1 MKTYQTL
8 LESFELLTEDRIDY
22 LKNQYKDKLSTDHD
36 QLAKHKTSDKII
48 DHFASKA
55 DPSTGKVHTQWL
67 VGQYAKKNI
76 RQEDAP
82 QLKST
87 LNDFALVKDNL
98 EKKDLNQ
105 YKDVGELRDA
115 IATQKATVEKK
126 VKAKKTEAEEK
137 SASMEKLYDED
148 GVTGFKIPNKA
159 ASIKNYGPQGT
170 LAQTHWCTAA
180 NSDNNMFDRY
190 KGGKY
195 TMHFP
200 NGEVLQYHHQS
211 GQIMDRYDSPVQE
224 GDPRF
229 AEYEHHISKFVN
241 QTIKNESG
249 ESALTKRF
257 KHYEPEEIE
266 HHLSQYEKAAS
277 TQQEARDMRY
287 HPFHKHVASIATH
300 AQLSDEHFDRIKALP
315 SYTDYWGNKESPN
328 YNLGSNKKLTHGQV
342 GKLLATTN
350 EDDRN
355 TFMSQLMGNQAV
367 KGEHLEHL
375 ISMRGSLKDRVNP
388 SIDLAKN
395 PHLQQHHIDE
405 LIRDKN
411 THKALSQNHGITLT
425 PEHQKQILAS
435 GEYNADFASRKDLHP
450 DTINHLTK
458 HAAGYVVEKL
468 IENPHAQ
475 LSDQH
480 VSNILDRKRTDGIHM
495 GGKLFASPNI
505 SPENRDKVFDHALRK
520 PMGVELS
527 DIVKSRFMTKDHV
540 GRMLDAHDFHKEDQS
555 DAAKTLLYHAANSPK
570 ASSEHLTRII
580 GSLNK
585 NNSGV
590 IRPLLDNKNLKPAH
604 LAAIHDFVTNPE
616 NKLTGYNDSILE
628 HPSANADI
636 LHLVFDSGHNLDK
649 TAVLHHPA
657 VQVSHF
663 QKAMDHGQA
672 LHGAITSS
680 PSAPPSV
687 LGKLADSPF
696 SFVRQNIASH
706 KNADNDTLKKLA
718 NDSNEEIA
726 ATAKKRLKIK

>member
-1 MKTYQTL
+1 MKSYQSL

-22 LKNQYKDKLSTDHD
+22 LKTQYKDKLSTDHD
-36 QLAKHKTSDKII
+36 QLAKHKESDKII

-126 VKAKKTEAEEK
+126 VNAKKAEAEEK

-148 GVTGFKIPNKA
+148 GVTGFKIPNRA

-180 NSDNNMFDRY
+180 NSDNNMFNHY

-211 GQIMDRYDSPVQE
+211 GQIMDKYDRPVQE

-229 AEYEHHISKFVN
+229 AEHEHHIAKFIN
-241 QTIKNESG
+241 QTAKNESG
-249 ESALTKRF
+249 ESSLMKRF

-277 TQQEARDMRY
+277 TKQEARDMRY
-287 HPFHKHVASIATH
+287 HPSHEHIASIATH
-300 AQLSDEHFDRIKALP
+300 APLSDEHFDRIKALP

-328 YNLGSNKKLTHGQV
+328 YNLGSNKKLTHDQV

-350 EDDRN
+350 EDDHN
-355 TFMSQLMGNQAV
+355 TFMSQLMSNRAV

-375 ISMRGSLKDRVNP
+375 ISMRGSLENKVNP

-411 THKALSQNHGITLT
+411 THEALSQNHGITLT

-435 GEYNADFASRKDLHP
+435 DQYNANFASRKDLHP
-450 DTINHLTK
+450 DTIDHLTK
-458 HAAGYVVEKL
+458 HANGYAVEKL
-468 IENPHAQ
+468 IENPHVQ

-505 SPENRDKVFDHALRK
+505 SPESRDKVFDQALRK

-540 GRMLDAHDFHKEDQS
+540 GRMLDAHDFHKEDQP
-555 DAAKTLLYHAANSPK
+555 DAAKSLLYHAANSPK

-585 NNSGV
+585 NNSGA
-590 IRPLLDNKNLKPAH
+590 IRPLLDNKNLKPGH

-636 LHLVFDSGHNLDK
+636 LHSVFDKGHNLDK

-657 VQVSHF
+657 VQASHF

-680 PSAPPSV
+680 PSAPPSI

-706 KNADNDTLKKLA
+706 KNTDNDTLKKLA

>member
-1 MKTYQTL
+1 MKSYQSL

-36 QLAKHKTSDKII
+36 QLAKHKESDKII
-48 DHFASKA
+48 DHFAGKA

-126 VKAKKTEAEEK
+126 VKAKRAEAEEK

-148 GVTGFKIPNKA
+148 GVTGYKIPNRA
-159 ASIKNYGPQGT
+159 ASIKNYGPAGV

-180 NSDNNMFDRY
+180 NSDNNMFNHY

-211 GQIMDRYDSPVQE
+211 GQIMDKYDRPVQE

-229 AEYEHHISKFVN
+229 AEHEHHIAKFIN
-241 QTIKNESG
+241 QTAKNESG
-249 ESALTKRF
+249 ESSLMKRF

-277 TQQEARDMRY
+277 TKQEARDMRY
-287 HPFHKHVASIATH
+287 HPSHEHIASIATH

-342 GKLLATTN
+342 DKLLATTN

-355 TFMSQLMGNQAV
+355 TFMSQLMSNRAV
-367 KGEHLEHL
+367 KGEHLDHL
-375 ISMRGSLKDRVNP
+375 ISMRGSLKNKVKS
-388 SIDLAKN
+388 SINLATN
-395 PHLQQHHIDE
+395 PHLQQYHIDE
-405 LIRDKN
+405 LIKDKN
-411 THKALSQNHGITLT
+411 THDVLPQNRGITLT
-425 PEHQKQILAS
+425 PEHQKQILAG
-435 GEYNADFASRKDLHP
+435 GEYNSDFASRKDLHP
-450 DTINHLTK
+450 DTIDHLTK
-458 HAAGYVVEKL
+458 YAAGYAVDKL

-480 VSNILDRKRTDGIHM
+480 VSNILDRKRTDDIHM

-505 SPENRDKVFDHALRK
+505 SPENRDKVFDQALRK

-540 GRMLDAHDFHKEDQS
+540 GRMLDAHDFHKEDQP

-570 ASSEHLTRII
+570 ASNEHLTRII
-580 GSLNK
+580 SSLNK
-585 NNSGV
+585 NNSGA

-616 NKLTGYNDSILE
+616 NKLTGYNDSVLE

-636 LHLVFDSGHNLDK
+636 LHSVFDKGHNLDK

-657 VQVSHF
+657 VQASHF
-663 QKAMDHGQA
+663 QKAMDHGQV

>member
-1 MKTYQTL
+1 MKSYQTL

-22 LKNQYKDKLSTDHD
+22 LKTQYKDKLSTDHD
-36 QLAKHKTSDKII
+36 QLAKHKESDKII

-115 IATQKATVEKK
+115 IAAQKATVEKK

-148 GVTGFKIPNKA
+148 GVTGFKIPNRA

-180 NSDNNMFDRY
+180 NSEKNMFNHY

-200 NGEVLQYHHQS
+200 NGEVLQYNHQS
-211 GQIMDRYDSPVQE
+211 GQIMDRYDRPVQE

-229 AEYEHHISKFVN
+229 AEHEHHIAKFIN
-241 QTIKNESG
+241 QTAKNESG
-249 ESALTKRF
+249 ESSLMKRF

-277 TQQEARDMRY
+277 TKQEARDMRY
-287 HPFHKHVASIATH
+287 HPSHEHIASIATH

-395 PHLQQHHIDE
+395 PNLQQHRIDE
-405 LIRDKN
+405 LIKDKN

-450 DTINHLTK
+450 DTIDHLTK
-458 HAAGYVVEKL
+458 HANGYTVEKL
-468 IENPHAQ
+468 IENPHTQ
-475 LSDQH
+475 LSDHH

-495 GGKLFASPNI
+495 GGKLFASSNI
-505 SPENRDKVFDHALRK
+505 SPESRDRVFDQALRK

-527 DIVKSRFMTKDHV
+527 DIVKSGFMTKDHV
-540 GRMLDAHDFHKEDQS
+540 GRMLDAHDFHKEDQP
-555 DAAKTLLYHAANSPK
+555 DAAKSLLYHVANSPK

-590 IRPLLDNKNLKPAH
+590 IGSLLDNKNLKPGH

-636 LHLVFDSGHNLDK
+636 LHSVFDKGHNLNK

-657 VQVSHF
+657 VQASHF
-663 QKAMDHGQA
+663 QKAMDHGQV

-687 LGKLADSPF
+687 LSKLADSPF

>member
-1 MKTYQTL
+1 MKSYQTL

-22 LKNQYKDKLSTDHD
+22 LKTQYKDKLSTDHD
-36 QLAKHKTSDKII
+36 QLAKHKESDKII

-148 GVTGFKIPNKA
+148 GVTGYKIPNRA

-180 NSDNNMFDRY
+180 NSDNNMFNHY

-211 GQIMDRYDSPVQE
+211 GQIMDRYDRPVQE

-229 AEYEHHISKFVN
+229 AEHEHHIAKFIN
-241 QTIKNESG
+241 QTAKNESG
-249 ESALTKRF
+249 ESSLMKRF

-266 HHLSQYEKAAS
+266 QHLSQYEKAAS
-277 TQQEARDMRY
+277 TKQEARDMRY
-287 HPFHKHVASIATH
+287 HPSHEHIASIATH
-300 AQLSDEHFDRIKALP
+300 APLSDTHFDRIKALP
-315 SYTDYWGNKESPN
+315 SYADYWGNKESPN

-350 EDDRN
+350 EDDHK
-355 TFMSQLMGNQAV
+355 TFMSQLMSNRAV
-367 KGEHLEHL
+367 KGEHLDHL
-375 ISMRGSLKDRVNP
+375 ISMRGSLKDQVNP

-450 DTINHLTK
+450 DTIDHLTK
-458 HAAGYVVEKL
+458 HAAVYALEKL

-480 VSNILDRKRTDGIHM
+480 VSNILDRKRTDDIHM
-495 GGKLFASPNI
+495 GSRLFASPKI
-505 SPENRDKVFDHALRK
+505 SPEIRDKVFDQALRK

-527 DIVKSRFMTKDHV
+527 NIVKSRFMTKDHV
-540 GRMLDAHDFHKEDQS
+540 GRMLDAHDFHKEDEP

-616 NKLTGYNDSILE
+616 NKLTGYNDSVLE

-636 LHLVFDSGHNLDK
+636 LHSVFDKGHNLDK

-657 VQVSHF
+657 VQASHF
-663 QKAMDHGQA
+663 QKAMDHGQV
-672 LHGAITSS
+672 LHGAISSS

-706 KNADNDTLKKLA
+706 KNTDNDTLKKLA

>member
-1 MKTYQTL
+1 MKSYQSL

-36 QLAKHKTSDKII
+36 QLAKHKESDKII
-48 DHFASKA
+48 DHFAGKA

-82 QLKST
+82 QLKAT

-126 VKAKKTEAEEK
+126 IKAKKTEAEEK

-148 GVTGFKIPNKA
+148 GVTGYKIPNRA
-159 ASIKNYGPQGT
+159 ASIKNYGPAGV

-180 NSDNNMFDRY
+180 NSEKNMFNDYR
-190 KGGKY
+190 GGKY

-211 GQIMDRYDSPVQE
+211 GQIMDKYDRPVQE

-229 AEYEHHISKFVN
+229 AEHEHHISKFVN
-241 QTIKNESG
+241 QTAKNESG
-249 ESALTKRF
+249 ESALMKRF

-266 HHLSQYEKAAS
+266 HHLTEYEKAAS
-277 TQQEARDMRY
+277 TKQEARDMRY
-287 HPFHKHVASIATH
+287 HPSHEHVASIATH
-300 AQLSDEHFDRIKALP
+300 APLSDEHFDRIKALP
-315 SYTDYWGNKESPN
+315 SYTDYWGNKENPN
-328 YNLGSNKKLTHGQV
+328 YNLGSNKKLTHDQV

-350 EDDRN
+350 EDDHN
-355 TFMSQLMGNQAV
+355 TFMSQLMNNPAV
-367 KGEHLEHL
+367 KGEHLDHL
-375 ISMRGSLKDRVNP
+375 MSMRGSLKDKVNP
-388 SIDLAKN
+388 SIDLAEN

-405 LIRDKN
+405 LIKDKN

-450 DTINHLTK
+450 DTIDHLTK
-458 HAAGYVVEKL
+458 HAAGYAVEKL

-495 GGKLFASPNI
+495 GGKLFASPKI
-505 SPENRDKVFDHALRK
+505 SPESRDKVFDQALRH

-540 GRMLDAHDFHKEDQS
+540 GRMLDAHDFHKEDQP

-570 ASSEHLTRII
+570 ASNEHLTRII
-580 GSLNK
+580 SSLNK
-585 NNSGV
+585 NNSGA
-590 IRPLLDNKNLKPAH
+590 IRSLLDNKNLKPAH
-604 LAAIHDFVTNPE
+604 LATIHDFVTNPE

-636 LHLVFDSGHNLDK
+636 LHSVFDKGHNLDK

-657 VQVSHF
+657 VQASHF
-663 QKAMDHGQA
+663 QKAMDHGQV

-706 KNADNDTLKKLA
+706 KNVDNDTLKKLA

>member
-1 MKTYQTL
+1 MKSYQSL

-36 QLAKHKTSDKII
+36 QLAKHKESDKII

-148 GVTGFKIPNKA
+148 GVTGFKIPNRA

-180 NSDNNMFDRY
+180 NSDNNMFNHY

-211 GQIMDRYDSPVQE
+211 GQIMDRYDRPVQE

-229 AEYEHHISKFVN
+229 AEHEHHIAKFIN
-241 QTIKNESG
+241 QTAKNESG
-249 ESALTKRF
+249 ESSLMKRF

-277 TQQEARDMRY
+277 TKQEARDMRY
-287 HPFHKHVASIATH
+287 HPSHEHIASIATH

-355 TFMSQLMGNQAV
+355 TFMSQLMSNRAV
-367 KGEHLEHL
+367 KGEHLDHL
-375 ISMRGSLKDRVNP
+375 ISMRGSLKNKVNP
-388 SIDLAKN
+388 SIDLATN
-395 PHLQQHHIDE
+395 PNLQQHHIDE
-405 LIRDKN
+405 LIKDKN
-411 THKALSQNHGITLT
+411 THKDLSQNHGINLT

-435 GEYNADFASRKDLHP
+435 GEYNTDFASRKDLHP
-450 DTINHLTK
+450 DTIDHLAK
-458 HAAGYVVEKL
+458 HANGYALEKL

-475 LSDQH
+475 LSDHH

-505 SPENRDKVFDHALRK
+505 SPESRDKVFDQALRK
-520 PMGVELS
+520 PMGVELNTMVDS
-527 DIVKSRFMTKDHV
+527 KFMTKDHV
-540 GRMLDAHDFHKEDQS
+540 GRMLDAHDFHKADQP
-555 DAAKTLLYHAANSPK
+555 DAAKSLLYHAANSPK
-570 ASSEHLTRII
+570 ASSEHLTRIVN
-580 GSLNK
+580 SLDK
-585 NNSGV
+585 NNNS
-590 IRPLLDNKNLKPAH
+590 IINPLLDNKSLKPAH
-604 LAAIHDFVTNPE
+604 LSAIHDYISAPE
-616 NKLTGYNDSILE
+616 NGATGYREKLLE
-628 HPSANADI
+628 HPAVNADI
-636 LHLVFDSGHNLDK
+636 LHSVFDKGHNLDK

-657 VQVSHF
+657 VQASHF
-663 QKAMDHGQA
+663 QKAMDHGQV

-687 LGKLADSPF
+687 LSKLADSPF

>member
-1 MKTYQTL
+1 MKSYQSL

-36 QLAKHKTSDKII
+36 QLAKHKESDKII
-48 DHFASKA
+48 DHFANKA

-148 GVTGFKIPNKA
+148 GVTGYKIPNRA
-159 ASIKNYGPQGT
+159 ASIKNYGPAGV

-180 NSDNNMFDRY
+180 NSEKNMFNHY

-211 GQIMDRYDSPVQE
+211 GQIMDRYDRQVQE
-224 GDPRF
+224 GNPLF
-229 AEYEHHISKFVN
+229 AEYEHHISKFIN
-241 QTIKNESG
+241 QTAKNESG
-249 ESALTKRF
+249 ESSLMKRF

-277 TQQEARDMRY
+277 TKQEARDMRY
-287 HPFHKHVASIATH
+287 HPSHEHIASIATH

-355 TFMSQLMGNQAV
+355 TFMSQLMSNRAV
-367 KGEHLEHL
+367 KGEHLDHL
-375 ISMRGSLKDRVNP
+375 MSMRGSLTNKVNP
-388 SIDLAKN
+388 SIDLATN
-395 PHLQQHHIDE
+395 PNLQQHHIDE
-405 LIRDKN
+405 LIKDKN
-411 THKALSQNHGITLT
+411 THKALSQNHGINLT

-435 GEYNADFASRKDLHP
+435 GEYNTDFASRKDLHP
-450 DTINHLTK
+450 DTIDHLTK
-458 HAAGYVVEKL
+458 HAAGYALEKL

-475 LSDQH
+475 LSDHH

-505 SPENRDKVFDHALRK
+505 SPESRDKVFDQALRK

-540 GRMLDAHDFHKEDQS
+540 GRMLDAHDFHKEDEP

-628 HPSANADI
+628 HPSANAGI
-636 LHLVFDSGHNLDK
+636 LHSVFDKGHNLDK

-657 VQVSHF
+657 VQASHF
-663 QKAMDHGQA
+663 QKAMDHGQV
-672 LHGAITSS
+672 LHGAISSS

>member
-1 MKTYQTL
+1 MKSYQSL

-36 QLAKHKTSDKII
+36 QLAKHKESDKII

-105 YKDVGELRDA
+105 YKDAGELRDA

-148 GVTGFKIPNKA
+148 GVTGYKIPNKA
-159 ASIKNYGPQGT
+159 ASIKNYGPAGV

-180 NSDNNMFDRY
+180 NSDNNMFNHYR
-190 KGGKY
+190 GGKY

-211 GQIMDRYDSPVQE
+211 GQIMDKYDRPVQE

-229 AEYEHHISKFVN
+229 AEHEHHISKFVN
-241 QTIKNESG
+241 QTAKNESG
-249 ESALTKRF
+249 ESSLMKRF

-266 HHLSQYEKAAS
+266 HHLTEYEKAAP
-277 TQQEARDMRY
+277 TKQEARDMRY
-287 HPFHKHVASIATH
+287 HPSHEHIASIATH
-300 AQLSDEHFDRIKALP
+300 APLSDEHFDRIKALP

-342 GKLLATTN
+342 GKLLATAD
-350 EDDRN
+350 EGDHK
-355 TFMSQLMGNQAV
+355 TFMSQLMSNPAV
-367 KGEHLEHL
+367 NGEHLDHL
-375 ISMRGSLKDRVNP
+375 MSMRGSLENRVNP
-388 SIDLAKN
+388 SIDLASN

-405 LIRDKN
+405 LINDKN
-411 THKALSQNHGITLT
+411 THKALSQNHSITLT

-450 DTINHLTK
+450 DTIDHLTR
-458 HAAGYVVEKL
+458 HAAGHAVEKL

-505 SPENRDKVFDHALRK
+505 SPENRDRVFDQALRK

-540 GRMLDAHDFHKEDQS
+540 GRMLDAHDFHKEDEP

-636 LHLVFDSGHNLDK
+636 LHSVFDKGHNLDK

-657 VQVSHF
+657 VQASHF
-663 QKAMDHGQA
+663 QKAMDHGQV
-672 LHGAITSS
+672 LHGAISSS

>member
-1 MKTYQTL
+1 MKSYQSL

-22 LKNQYKDKLSTDHD
+22 LKTQYKDKLSTDHD
-36 QLAKHKTSDKII
+36 QLAKHKESDKII

-126 VKAKKTEAEEK
+126 IKAKKTEAEEK

-148 GVTGFKIPNKA
+148 GVTGYKIPNRA
-159 ASIKNYGPQGT
+159 ASIKNYGPAGV

-180 NSDNNMFDRY
+180 NSEKNMFNHY

-211 GQIMDRYDSPVQE
+211 GQIMDKYDRAVQE
-224 GDPRF
+224 GNPLF

-241 QTIKNESG
+241 QTAKNESG
-249 ESALTKRF
+249 ESSLMKRF

-266 HHLSQYEKAAS
+266 QHLSQYEKAAS
-277 TQQEARDMRY
+277 TKQEARDMRY
-287 HPFHKHVASIATH
+287 HPSHEHIASIATH
-300 AQLSDEHFDRIKALP
+300 APLSDEHFDRIKALP

-350 EDDRN
+350 EDDHK
-355 TFMSQLMGNQAV
+355 TFMSQLMSNPV
-367 KGEHLEHL
+367 VRGEHLDHL
-375 ISMRGSLKDRVNP
+375 MSMRGSLKDKVNP

-450 DTINHLTK
+450 DTIDHLTK
-458 HAAGYVVEKL
+458 HAAGYAVEKL

-505 SPENRDKVFDHALRK
+505 SQENRDRVFDQALRK

-540 GRMLDAHDFHKEDQS
+540 GRMLDAHDFHKEDEP

-628 HPSANADI
+628 HPSANAGI
-636 LHLVFDSGHNLDK
+636 LHSVFDKGHNLDK

-657 VQVSHF
+657 VQASHF
-663 QKAMDHGQA
+663 QKAMDHGQV
-672 LHGAITSS
+672 LHGAISSS

>member
-1 MKTYQTL
+1 MKSYQTL

-36 QLAKHKTSDKII
+36 QLAKHKESDKII

-126 VKAKKTEAEEK
+126 IKAKKTEAEEK

-180 NSDNNMFDRY
+180 NSDNNMFNHY

-211 GQIMDRYDSPVQE
+211 GQIMDKYDRPVQE

-229 AEYEHHISKFVN
+229 AEHEHHIAKFIN
-241 QTIKNESG
+241 QTAKNESG
-249 ESALTKRF
+249 ESSLMKRF

-266 HHLSQYEKAAS
+266 QHLSQYEKAAS
-277 TQQEARDMRY
+277 TKQEARDMRY
-287 HPFHKHVASIATH
+287 HPSHEHIASIATH
-300 AQLSDEHFDRIKALP
+300 APLSDEHFDRIKALP

-350 EDDRN
+350 EDDHK
-355 TFMSQLMGNQAV
+355 TFMSQLMSNRAV
-367 KGEHLEHL
+367 KGEHLDHL
-375 ISMRGSLKDRVNP
+375 ISMRGSLENKVNP

-405 LIRDKN
+405 LIKDKN
-411 THKALSQNHGITLT
+411 THEALSQNHGINLT
-425 PEHQKQILAS
+425 PGHQKQILAS
-435 GEYNADFASRKDLHP
+435 GEYNADFASRKDLYP
-450 DTINHLTK
+450 DIIDHLTK
-458 HAAGYVVEKL
+458 HAAGYTLEKL

-475 LSDQH
+475 LSDHH

-505 SPENRDKVFDHALRK
+505 SPESRDKVFDQALRK

-540 GRMLDAHDFHKEDQS
+540 GRMLDAHDFHKEDQP
-555 DAAKTLLYHAANSPK
+555 DKAKTLLYNAANSPK

-636 LHLVFDSGHNLDK
+636 LHSVFDKGHNLDK

-657 VQVSHF
+657 VQASHF
-663 QKAMDHGQA
+663 QKAMDHGQV

-687 LGKLADSPF
+687 LSKLTDSPF

>member
-1 MKTYQTL
+1 MKSYQSL

-36 QLAKHKTSDKII
+36 QLAKHKESDKII

-126 VKAKKTEAEEK
+126 IKAKKAEAEEK
-137 SASMEKLYDED
+137 SAGMEKLYDED
-148 GVTGFKIPNKA
+148 GVTGYKIPNRA
-159 ASIKNYGPQGT
+159 ASIKNYGPAGV

-180 NSDNNMFDRY
+180 NSDNNMFNHY

-211 GQIMDRYDSPVQE
+211 GQIMDRYDRPVQE

-229 AEYEHHISKFVN
+229 AEHEHHIAKFIN
-241 QTIKNESG
+241 QTAKNESG
-249 ESALTKRF
+249 ESSLMKRF

-266 HHLSQYEKAAS
+266 QHLSQYEKAAS
-277 TQQEARDMRY
+277 TKQEARDMRY
-287 HPFHKHVASIATH
+287 HPSHEHIASIATH
-300 AQLSDEHFDRIKALP
+300 APLSDEHFDRIKALP

-342 GKLLATTN
+342 DKLLATTN

-367 KGEHLEHL
+367 KGEHLDHL
-375 ISMRGSLKDRVNP
+375 ISMRGSLKDYINP
-388 SIDLAKN
+388 SITLAKN

-405 LIRDKN
+405 LIRDRN

-450 DTINHLTK
+450 DTIDHLTK
-458 HAAGYVVEKL
+458 HAAVYTVEKL

-495 GGKLFASPNI
+495 GGRLFASPKI
-505 SPENRDKVFDHALRK
+505 SPESRDKVFDQALRK
-520 PMGVELS
+520 PMGVELN

-540 GRMLDAHDFHKEDQS
+540 GRMLDAHDFHKEDQP

-570 ASSEHLTRII
+570 ASNEHLTRII

-590 IRPLLDNKNLKPAH
+590 IRSLLDNKNLKPAH
-604 LAAIHDFVTNPE
+604 LATIHDFVTNPE

-636 LHLVFDSGHNLDK
+636 LHSVFDKGHNLDK

-657 VQVSHF
+657 VQASHF
-663 QKAMDHGQA
+663 QKAMDHGQV

>member
-1 MKTYQTL
+1 MKTYQSL

-22 LKNQYKDKLSTDHD
+22 LKTQYKDKLSTDHD

-48 DHFASKA
+48 DHFAGKA

-82 QLKST
+82 QLKAT

-148 GVTGFKIPNKA
+148 GVTGYKIPNRA

-180 NSDNNMFDRY
+180 NSEKNMFNHY

-211 GQIMDRYDSPVQE
+211 GQIMDKYDRPVQE

-229 AEYEHHISKFVN
+229 AEHEHHIAKFIN
-241 QTIKNESG
+241 QTAKNESG
-249 ESALTKRF
+249 ESSLMKRF

-266 HHLSQYEKAAS
+266 HHLTEYEKAAS
-277 TQQEARDMRY
+277 TKQEARDMRY
-287 HPFHKHVASIATH
+287 HPSHEHIASIATH

-315 SYTDYWGNKESPN
+315 SYTDYLGNKESPN

-355 TFMSQLMGNQAV
+355 TFMSQLMSNRAV
-367 KGEHLEHL
+367 KGGHLDHL
-375 ISMRGSLKDRVNP
+375 MSMRGSLENKVNP
-388 SIDLAKN
+388 SIDLATN

-405 LIRDKN
+405 LIKDKN

-425 PEHQKQILAS
+425 PEHQKQIIAS
-435 GEYNADFASRKDLHP
+435 DQYNANFASRKDLHP
-450 DTINHLTK
+450 DTIDHLTK
-458 HAAGYVVEKL
+458 HAAGHVIEKL

-480 VSNILDRKRTDGIHM
+480 VSNILDRMRTDGIHM

-505 SPENRDKVFDHALRK
+505 SPENRDRVFDQALRK

-540 GRMLDAHDFHKEDQS
+540 GRMLDAHDFHKEDEP

-616 NKLTGYNDSILE
+616 NKLTGYNDSVLE

-636 LHLVFDSGHNLDK
+636 LHSVFDKGHNLDK

-657 VQVSHF
+657 VQASHF
-663 QKAMDHGQA
+663 QKAMDHGQV
-672 LHGAITSS
+672 LHGAISSS

>member
-1 MKTYQTL
+1 MKSYQTL

-36 QLAKHKTSDKII
+36 QLAKHKESDKII

-126 VKAKKTEAEEK
+126 VNAKKAEAEEK

-148 GVTGFKIPNKA
+148 GVTGFKIPNRA

-180 NSDNNMFDRY
+180 NSDNNMFNHY

-211 GQIMDRYDSPVQE
+211 GQIMDRYDRPVQE

-229 AEYEHHISKFVN
+229 AEHEHHIAKFIN
-241 QTIKNESG
+241 QTGKNESG
-249 ESALTKRF
+249 ESSLMKRF

-277 TQQEARDMRY
+277 TKQEARDMRY
-287 HPFHKHVASIATH
+287 HPSHEHIASIATH

-315 SYTDYWGNKESPN
+315 SYTEYWGNKESPN

-355 TFMSQLMGNQAV
+355 TFMSQLMSNRAV
-367 KGEHLEHL
+367 KGEHLDHL
-375 ISMRGSLKDRVNP
+375 ISMRGSLKDKVNP
-388 SIDLAKN
+388 SIDLATN
-395 PHLQQHHIDE
+395 PNLQQHHIDE
-405 LIRDKN
+405 LIKDKN

-450 DTINHLTK
+450 DTIDHLTK
-458 HAAGYVVEKL
+458 HANGYAVEKL
-468 IENPHAQ
+468 IENPHTQ
-475 LSDQH
+475 LSDRH

-505 SPENRDKVFDHALRK
+505 SPESRDKVFDQALRK

-540 GRMLDAHDFHKEDQS
+540 GRMLDAHDFHKEDQP
-555 DAAKTLLYHAANSPK
+555 DAAKSLLYHAANSPK
-570 ASSEHLTRII
+570 ASSEHLTRIVN
-580 GSLNK
+580 SLDK
-585 NNSGV
+585 NNNS
-590 IRPLLDNKNLKPAH
+590 IINPLLDNKSLKPAH
-604 LAAIHDFVTNPE
+604 LSAIHDYISAPE
-616 NKLTGYNDSILE
+616 NGATGYREKLLE
-628 HPSANADI
+628 HPAVNADI
-636 LHLVFDSGHNLDK
+636 LHSVFDSGHNLDK

-657 VQVSHF
+657 VQASHF

-680 PSAPPSV
+680 PSAPPSI

-706 KNADNDTLKKLA
+706 KNTDNDTLKKLA

>member
-1 MKTYQTL
+1 MKSYQTL

-36 QLAKHKTSDKII
+36 QLAKHKESDKII
-48 DHFASKA
+48 DHFANKA

-180 NSDNNMFDRY
+180 NSDNNMFNHY

-211 GQIMDRYDSPVQE
+211 GQIMDKYDRPVQE
-224 GDPRF
+224 DDPRF
-229 AEYEHHISKFVN
+229 AEHAHHIAKFIN
-241 QTIKNESG
+241 QTGKNESG
-249 ESALTKRF
+249 ESSLMKRF

-277 TQQEARDMRY
+277 TKQEARDMRY
-287 HPFHKHVASIATH
+287 HPSHEYIASIATH
-300 AQLSDEHFDRIKALP
+300 TQLSDEHFNRIKALP

-355 TFMSQLMGNQAV
+355 TFMSQLMSNRAV
-367 KGEHLEHL
+367 KGEHLDHL
-375 ISMRGSLKDRVNP
+375 ISMRGSLKDKVNP
-388 SIDLAKN
+388 SIDLATN
-395 PHLQQHHIDE
+395 PNLQQHHIDE
-405 LIRDKN
+405 LIKDKN
-411 THKALSQNHGITLT
+411 THKALSQNHGINLT

-450 DTINHLTK
+450 DTIDHLTK
-458 HAAGYVVEKL
+458 HAAGYALDKL

-475 LSDQH
+475 LSDH
-480 VSNILDRKRTDGIHM
+480 RVSNILDRKRTDGIHM

-505 SPENRDKVFDHALRK
+505 SPESRDKVFDQALRK

-540 GRMLDAHDFHKEDQS
+540 GRMLDAHDFHKADQP
-555 DAAKTLLYHAANSPK
+555 DAAKSLLYHAANSPK
-570 ASSEHLTRII
+570 ASSEHLTRIVN
-580 GSLNK
+580 SLDK
-585 NNSGV
+585 NNNS
-590 IRPLLDNKNLKPAH
+590 IINPLLDNKNLKPAH

-636 LHLVFDSGHNLDK
+636 LHSVFDSGHNLDK

-657 VQVSHF
+657 VQASHF
-663 QKAMDHGQA
+663 QKAMDHGQV

-687 LGKLADSPF
+687 LSKLADSPF

-718 NDSNEEIA
+718 DDSNEEIA

>member
-1 MKTYQTL
+1 MKSYQSL

-48 DHFASKA
+48 DHFANKA

-126 VKAKKTEAEEK
+126 VNAKKAEAEEK

-148 GVTGFKIPNKA
+148 GVTGYKIPNRA

-180 NSDNNMFDRY
+180 NSDNNMFNHY

-211 GQIMDRYDSPVQE
+211 GQIMDKYDRPVQE
-224 GDPRF
+224 DDPRF
-229 AEYEHHISKFVN
+229 AEHAHHIAKFIN
-241 QTIKNESG
+241 QTGKNESG
-249 ESALTKRF
+249 ESSLMKRF

-277 TQQEARDMRY
+277 TKQEARDMRY
-287 HPFHKHVASIATH
+287 HPSHEHIASIATH

-355 TFMSQLMGNQAV
+355 TFMSQLMSNRAV
-367 KGEHLEHL
+367 KGEHLDHL
-375 ISMRGSLKDRVNP
+375 ISMRGSLKNKVNP
-388 SIDLAKN
+388 SIDLATN
-395 PHLQQHHIDE
+395 PNLQQHHIDE
-405 LIRDKN
+405 LIKDKN
-411 THKALSQNHGITLT
+411 THKDLSQNHGINLT

-450 DTINHLTK
+450 DTIDHLTK
-458 HAAGYVVEKL
+458 HATGYAAEKL
-468 IENPHAQ
+468 IENPHTQ
-475 LSDQH
+475 LSDHH

-505 SPENRDKVFDHALRK
+505 SPESRDKVFDQALRK
-520 PMGVELS
+520 PMGVELNTMVDS
-527 DIVKSRFMTKDHV
+527 KFMTKDHV
-540 GRMLDAHDFHKEDQS
+540 GRMLDAHDFHKADQP
-555 DAAKTLLYHAANSPK
+555 DAAKSLLYHAANSPK
-570 ASSEHLTRII
+570 ASSEHLTRIVN
-580 GSLNK
+580 SLDK
-585 NNSGV
+585 NNNS
-590 IRPLLDNKNLKPAH
+590 IINPLLDNKSLKPAH
-604 LAAIHDFVTNPE
+604 LSAIHDYISAPE
-616 NKLTGYNDSILE
+616 NGATGYREKLLE
-628 HPSANADI
+628 HPAVNADI
-636 LHLVFDSGHNLDK
+636 LHSVFDSGHNLDK

-657 VQVSHF
+657 VQASHF

-680 PSAPPSV
+680 PSAPPSI

-706 KNADNDTLKKLA
+706 KNTDNDTLKKLA

>member
-1 MKTYQTL
+1 MKSYQTL

-22 LKNQYKDKLSTDHD
+22 LKTQYKDKLSTDHD
-36 QLAKHKTSDKII
+36 QLAKHKESDKII

-148 GVTGFKIPNKA
+148 GVTGYKIPNRA

-180 NSDNNMFDRY
+180 NSDNNMFNHY

-211 GQIMDRYDSPVQE
+211 GQIMDRYDRPVQE

-229 AEYEHHISKFVN
+229 AEHEHHISKFVN
-241 QTIKNESG
+241 QTAKNESG
-249 ESALTKRF
+249 ESALMKRF

-277 TQQEARDMRY
+277 TKQEARDMRY
-287 HPFHKHVASIATH
+287 HPSHEHIASIATH

-355 TFMSQLMGNQAV
+355 TFMSQLMSNRAV
-367 KGEHLEHL
+367 KGEHLDHL
-375 ISMRGSLKDRVNP
+375 ISMRGSLKNKVNP
-388 SIDLAKN
+388 SIDLATN
-395 PHLQQHHIDE
+395 PNLQQHHIDE
-405 LIRDKN
+405 LIKDKN
-411 THKALSQNHGITLT
+411 THKDLSQNHGINLT

-450 DTINHLTK
+450 DTIDHLTK
-458 HAAGYVVEKL
+458 HATGYAAEKL
-468 IENPHAQ
+468 IENPHTQ
-475 LSDQH
+475 LSDHH

-505 SPENRDKVFDHALRK
+505 SPESRDKVFDQALRK

-540 GRMLDAHDFHKEDQS
+540 GRMLDAHDFHKADQP
-555 DAAKTLLYHAANSPK
+555 DAAKSLLYHAVNSPK
-570 ASSEHLTRII
+570 TSNEHLTRIVN
-580 GSLNK
+580 SLDK
-585 NNSGV
+585 NNNNIIS
-590 IRPLLDNKNLKPAH
+590 RLLDNKSLKPAH
-604 LAAIHDFVTNPE
+604 LSAIHDHISAPE
-616 NKLTGYNDSILE
+616 NDATGYKEKLLE
-628 HPSANADI
+628 HPAVNADI
-636 LHLVFDSGHNLDK
+636 LHSVFDRGHNLDK

-657 VQVSHF
+657 VQASHF
-663 QKAMDHGQA
+663 QKAMNHGQV

-687 LGKLADSPF
+687 LSKLADSPF

-706 KNADNDTLKKLA
+706 KNTDNDTLKKLA
-718 NDSNEEIA
+718 DDSNKEIA

>member
-36 QLAKHKTSDKII
+36 QLAKHKESDKII
-48 DHFASKA
+48 DHFANKA

-180 NSDNNMFDRY
+180 NSDNNMFNHY

-211 GQIMDRYDSPVQE
+211 GQIMDRYDRPVQE

-229 AEYEHHISKFVN
+229 AEHEHHIAKFIN
-241 QTIKNESG
+241 QTAKNESG
-249 ESALTKRF
+249 ESSLMKRF

-277 TQQEARDMRY
+277 TKQEARDMRY
-287 HPFHKHVASIATH
+287 HPSHEYIASIATH
-300 AQLSDEHFDRIKALP
+300 TQLSDEHFNRIKALP

-355 TFMSQLMGNQAV
+355 TFMSQLMSNRAV
-367 KGEHLEHL
+367 KGEHLDHL
-375 ISMRGSLKDRVNP
+375 MSMRGSLKDKVNP
-388 SIDLAKN
+388 SIDLATN
-395 PHLQQHHIDE
+395 PNLQQHHIDE
-405 LIRDKN
+405 LIKDKN
-411 THKALSQNHGITLT
+411 THKALSQNHGINLT

-450 DTINHLTK
+450 DTIDHLTK
-458 HAAGYVVEKL
+458 HAAGYAVEKL

-505 SPENRDKVFDHALRK
+505 SPESRDKVFDQALRK

-540 GRMLDAHDFHKEDQS
+540 SRMLDAHDFHKEDQP

-570 ASSEHLTRII
+570 ASSEHLTRIVN
-580 GSLNK
+580 SLDK
-585 NNSGV
+585 NNNS
-590 IRPLLDNKNLKPAH
+590 IINPLLDNKNLKPAH

-636 LHLVFDSGHNLDK
+636 LHSVFDSGHNLDK

-657 VQVSHF
+657 VQASHF
-663 QKAMDHGQA
+663 QKAMDHGQV

-687 LGKLADSPF
+687 LSKLADSPF

-718 NDSNEEIA
+718 DDSNEEIA

>member
-1 MKTYQTL
+1 MKSYQSL

-36 QLAKHKTSDKII
+36 QLAKHKESDKII

-126 VKAKKTEAEEK
+126 IKAKKAEAEEK
-137 SASMEKLYDED
+137 SAGMEKLYDED
-148 GVTGFKIPNKA
+148 GVTGYKIPNRA
-159 ASIKNYGPQGT
+159 ASIKNYGPAGV

-180 NSDNNMFDRY
+180 NSDNNMFNHY

-211 GQIMDRYDSPVQE
+211 GQIMDRYDRPVQE

-229 AEYEHHISKFVN
+229 AEHEHHIAKFIN
-241 QTIKNESG
+241 QTAKNESG
-249 ESALTKRF
+249 ESSLMKRF

-266 HHLSQYEKAAS
+266 QHLSQYEKAAS
-277 TQQEARDMRY
+277 TKQDARDMRY
-287 HPFHKHVASIATH
+287 HSSHEHLASIATH
-300 AQLSDEHFDRIKALP
+300 APLSDEHFDRIKALP

-350 EDDRN
+350 KDDRN
-355 TFMSQLMGNQAV
+355 TFMSQLMSNRAV
-367 KGEHLEHL
+367 KGEHLDHL
-375 ISMRGSLKDRVNP
+375 ISMRGSLEDKVNP
-388 SIDLAKN
+388 SIDLATN

-405 LIRDKN
+405 LIKDKN

-450 DTINHLTK
+450 DTIDHLTK
-458 HAAGYVVEKL
+458 HAAGYTVEKL

-495 GGKLFASPNI
+495 GGKLFASPKI
-505 SPENRDKVFDHALRK
+505 SPESRDKVFDQALRH

-540 GRMLDAHDFHKEDQS
+540 GRMLDAHDFHKEDKP
-555 DAAKTLLYHAANSPK
+555 DAANTLLYHVVNSPK

-590 IRPLLDNKNLKPAH
+590 IRPLLDNKNLKPVH
-604 LAAIHDFVTNPE
+604 LAAIHDFIANPE
-616 NKLTGYNDSILE
+616 NKLTGYNDSVLE

-636 LHLVFDSGHNLDK
+636 LHSVFDKGHNLNK

-657 VQVSHF
+657 VQASHF
-663 QKAMDHGQA
+663 QKAMDHGQV

-706 KNADNDTLKKLA
+706 KNTDNDTLKKLA

>member
-1 MKTYQTL
+1 MKSYQSL

-36 QLAKHKTSDKII
+36 QLAKHKESDKII

-148 GVTGFKIPNKA
+148 GVTGFKIPNRA

-180 NSDNNMFDRY
+180 NSDNNMFNHY

-211 GQIMDRYDSPVQE
+211 GQIMDKYDRPVQE

-229 AEYEHHISKFVN
+229 AEHEHHIAKFIN
-241 QTIKNESG
+241 QTAKNESG
-249 ESALTKRF
+249 ESSLMKRF

-277 TQQEARDMRY
+277 TKQEARDMRY
-287 HPFHKHVASIATH
+287 HPSHEHIASIATH

-315 SYTDYWGNKESPN
+315 SYTDYWGNKVSPN

-375 ISMRGSLKDRVNP
+375 ISMRGSLKNKVNP
-388 SIDLAKN
+388 SIDLATN
-395 PHLQQHHIDE
+395 PHLQHHHIDE
-405 LIRDKN
+405 LIKDKN
-411 THKALSQNHGITLT
+411 THEALSKNHGITLT

-435 GEYNADFASRKDLHP
+435 NNYTADFVSRKDLHP
-450 DTINHLTK
+450 DTIDHLTK
-458 HAAGYVVEKL
+458 HTAGYAVEKL
-468 IENPHAQ
+468 IENPHVQ

-495 GGKLFASPNI
+495 GGKLFASSNI
-505 SPENRDKVFDHALRK
+505 SPENRDRVFDQALRK

-540 GRMLDAHDFHKEDQS
+540 GRMLDAHDFHKEDQP
-555 DAAKTLLYHAANSPK
+555 DDAKTLLYHAANSPK

-590 IRPLLDNKNLKPAH
+590 IRPLLDNKNLKPVH

-616 NKLTGYNDSILE
+616 NKLTGYNDSVLE

-636 LHLVFDSGHNLDK
+636 LHSVFDKGHNLDK

-657 VQVSHF
+657 VQASHF

-687 LGKLADSPF
+687 LSKLADSPF

>member
-1 MKTYQTL
+1 MKSYQTL

-36 QLAKHKTSDKII
+36 QLAKHKESDKII
-48 DHFASKA
+48 DHFAGKA

-180 NSDNNMFDRY
+180 NSDNNMFNHY

-211 GQIMDRYDSPVQE
+211 GQIMDRYDRPVQD

-229 AEYEHHISKFVN
+229 AEHEHHISKFVN
-241 QTIKNESG
+241 QTAKNESG
-249 ESALTKRF
+249 ESALMKRF
-257 KHYEPEEIE
+257 KHYEPEEVE
-266 HHLSQYEKAAS
+266 HHLSQYEKAAA
-277 TQQEARDMRY
+277 TKQEARDMRY
-287 HPFHKHVASIATH
+287 HPSHEHIASITTH
-300 AQLSDEHFDRIKALP
+300 APLSDDHFDRIKALP

-328 YNLGSNKKLTHGQV
+328 YNLGSNKKLTHSQV

-350 EDDRN
+350 EDDHN
-355 TFMSQLMGNQAV
+355 TFMSQLMSNRAV
-367 KGEHLEHL
+367 KGEHLDHL
-375 ISMRGSLKDRVNP
+375 ISMRGSLKDKVNP
-388 SIDLAKN
+388 SIDLATN
-395 PHLQQHHIDE
+395 PNLQQHHIDE
-405 LIRDKN
+405 LIKDKN
-411 THKALSQNHGITLT
+411 THKALSQNHGINLT

-450 DTINHLTK
+450 DTIDHLTK
-458 HAAGYVVEKL
+458 HANGYDLEKL

-475 LSDQH
+475 LSDHH

-505 SPENRDKVFDHALRK
+505 SPENRDRVFNQALRK

-540 GRMLDAHDFHKEDQS
+540 SRMLDAHDYHKEDQP
-555 DAAKTLLYHAANSPK
+555 DDAKTLLYHAANSPK
-570 ASSEHLTRII
+570 TSSEHLTRII

-604 LAAIHDFVTNPE
+604 LATIHNFVTNPE

-636 LHLVFDSGHNLDK
+636 LHSVFDSGHNLDK

-657 VQVSHF
+657 VQASHF
-663 QKAMDHGQA
+663 QKAMDHGQV

-726 ATAKKRLKIK
+726 ATAKKHLKIK

>member
-1 MKTYQTL
+1 MKSYQSL

-36 QLAKHKTSDKII
+36 QLAKHKESDKII

-126 VKAKKTEAEEK
+126 IKAKKTEAEEK
-137 SASMEKLYDED
+137 SAGMEKLYDED
-148 GVTGFKIPNKA
+148 GVTGYKIPNRA
-159 ASIKNYGPQGT
+159 ASIKNYGPAGV

-180 NSDNNMFDRY
+180 NSDNNMFNHY

-211 GQIMDRYDSPVQE
+211 GQIMDRYDRPVQE

-229 AEYEHHISKFVN
+229 AEHEHHISKFVN
-241 QTIKNESG
+241 QTAKNESG
-249 ESALTKRF
+249 ESSLMKRF
-257 KHYEPEEIE
+257 KHYEPGEIE
-266 HHLSQYEKAAS
+266 HHLTEYEKAAS
-277 TQQEARDMRY
+277 TKQDARDMRY
-287 HPFHKHVASIATH
+287 HSSHEHIASIATH
-300 AQLSDEHFDRIKALP
+300 APLSDEHFDRIKALP

-342 GKLLATTN
+342 DKLLATTN

-355 TFMSQLMGNQAV
+355 TFMSQLMGNRAV

-375 ISMRGSLKDRVNP
+375 ISMRGSLKDKVNP

-411 THKALSQNHGITLT
+411 THEALSKNHGITLT

-435 GEYNADFASRKDLHP
+435 NNYTVDFASRKDLHP
-450 DTINHLTK
+450 DTIDHLTK
-458 HAAGYVVEKL
+458 HAAGYAIEKL
-468 IENPHAQ
+468 IENPHVQ

-495 GGKLFASPNI
+495 GGELFASPNI
-505 SPENRDKVFDHALRK
+505 SPENRDKVFDQALRK

-527 DIVKSRFMTKDHV
+527 DMS
-540 GRMLDAHDFHKEDQS
+540 
-555 DAAKTLLYHAANSPK
+555 
-570 ASSEHLTRII
+570 
-580 GSLNK
+580 
-585 NNSGV
+585 
-590 IRPLLDNKNLKPAH
+590 
-604 LAAIHDFVTNPE
+604 
-616 NKLTGYNDSILE
+616 
-628 HPSANADI
+628 
-636 LHLVFDSGHNLDK
+636 NLD
-649 TAVLHHPA
+649 
-657 VQVSHF
+657 S
-663 QKAMDHGQA
+663 
-672 LHGAITSS
+672 
-680 PSAPPSV
+680 
-687 LGKLADSPF
+687 
-696 SFVRQNIASH
+696 
-706 KNADNDTLKKLA
+706 
-718 NDSNEEIA
+718 
-726 ATAKKRLKIK
+726 

>member
-1 MKTYQTL
+1 MKSYQSL

-36 QLAKHKTSDKII
+36 QLAKHKESDKII

-82 QLKST
+82 QIKST

-115 IATQKATVEKK
+115 IAAQKATVEKK

-148 GVTGFKIPNKA
+148 GVTGFKIPNRA

-180 NSDNNMFDRY
+180 NSDNNMFNHY

-211 GQIMDRYDSPVQE
+211 GQIMDKYDRPVQE
-224 GDPRF
+224 DDPRF
-229 AEYEHHISKFVN
+229 AEHTHHIAKFIN
-241 QTIKNESG
+241 QTAKNESG
-249 ESALTKRF
+249 ESALVKRF

-277 TQQEARDMRY
+277 TKQEARDMRY
-287 HPFHKHVASIATH
+287 HPSHEHIASIATH

-355 TFMSQLMGNQAV
+355 TFMSQLMSNRAV
-367 KGEHLEHL
+367 KGEHLDHL
-375 ISMRGSLKDRVNP
+375 ISMRGSLKNKVNP
-388 SIDLAKN
+388 SIDLAAN
-395 PHLQQHHIDE
+395 PNLQQHHIDE
-405 LIRDKN
+405 LIKDKN
-411 THKALSQNHGITLT
+411 THKDLSQNHGINLT

-435 GEYNADFASRKDLHP
+435 GEYNADFASRKNLHP
-450 DTINHLTK
+450 DTIDHLTK
-458 HAAGYVVEKL
+458 HATGYAAEKL
-468 IENPHAQ
+468 IENPHTQ
-475 LSDQH
+475 LSDRH

-505 SPENRDKVFDHALRK
+505 SPESRDKVFDQALRK
-520 PMGVELS
+520 PMGVELI

-540 GRMLDAHDFHKEDQS
+540 GRMLDAHDFHKEDQP
-555 DAAKTLLYHAANSPK
+555 DAAKSLLYHVANSPK

-590 IRPLLDNKNLKPAH
+590 IGSLLDNKNLKPGH

-636 LHLVFDSGHNLDK
+636 LHSVFDKGHNLDK

-657 VQVSHF
+657 VQASHF
-663 QKAMDHGQA
+663 QKAMDHGQV

-687 LGKLADSPF
+687 LSKLADSPF

>member
-1 MKTYQTL
+1 MKSYQTL

-22 LKNQYKDKLSTDHD
+22 LKNQYKDKLSTEHD
-36 QLAKHKTSDKII
+36 QLAKHKESDKII

-126 VKAKKTEAEEK
+126 VKAKRVEAEEK

-148 GVTGFKIPNKA
+148 GVTGFKIPNRA
-159 ASIKNYGPQGT
+159 ASIKNYGPAGV

-180 NSDNNMFDRY
+180 NSDNNMFNHY

-211 GQIMDRYDSPVQE
+211 GQIMDRYDRPVQE

-229 AEYEHHISKFVN
+229 AEHEHHISKFVN
-241 QTIKNESG
+241 QTAKNESG
-249 ESALTKRF
+249 ESTLMKRF

-266 HHLSQYEKAAS
+266 HNLSQYEKAAS
-277 TQQEARDMRY
+277 TKQEARDMRY
-287 HPFHKHVASIATH
+287 HPSHGHIASIATH
-300 AQLSDEHFDRIKALP
+300 APLSDEHFDRIKALP
-315 SYTDYWGNKESPN
+315 SYTDYWGNNESPN

-350 EDDRN
+350 EDGRN
-355 TFMSQLMGNQAV
+355 TFMSQLMSNRAV
-367 KGEHLEHL
+367 KGEHLDHL
-375 ISMRGSLKDRVNP
+375 MSMRGSLKNKVNP

-395 PHLQQHHIDE
+395 PNLQQHHIDE
-405 LIRDKN
+405 LIKDKN
-411 THKALSQNHGITLT
+411 THEALSQNHGITLT

-435 GEYNADFASRKDLHP
+435 GQYNADFASRKDLHP
-450 DTINHLTK
+450 DTIDHLTK
-458 HAAGYVVEKL
+458 HAAVYAIEKL
-468 IENPHAQ
+468 IENPHIQ
-475 LSDQH
+475 LSDHH

-505 SPENRDKVFDHALRK
+505 SPESRDKVFDQALRK
-520 PMGVELS
+520 PMGVELNTMVDS
-527 DIVKSRFMTKDHV
+527 KFMTKDHV
-540 GRMLDAHDFHKEDQS
+540 GRMLDAHDFHKADQP
-555 DAAKTLLYHAANSPK
+555 DAAKSLLYHAANSPK
-570 ASSEHLTRII
+570 ASSEHLTRIVN
-580 GSLNK
+580 SLDK
-585 NNSGV
+585 NNS
-590 IRPLLDNKNLKPAH
+590 IINPLLDNKSLKPAH
-604 LAAIHDFVTNPE
+604 LSAIHDYISAPE
-616 NKLTGYNDSILE
+616 NGATGYREKLLE
-628 HPSANADI
+628 HPAVNADI
-636 LHLVFDSGHNLDK
+636 LHSVFDSGHNLDK

-657 VQVSHF
+657 VQASHF
-663 QKAMDHGQA
+663 QKAMGHGQV

-680 PSAPPSV
+680 PSAPPSI

-706 KNADNDTLKKLA
+706 KNTDNDTLKKLA

>member
-1 MKTYQTL
+1 MKSYQSL
-8 LESFELLTEDRIDY
+8 LESFQLLTEDRIDY

-36 QLAKHKTSDKII
+36 QLAKHKESDKII

-82 QLKST
+82 QLKAT

-126 VKAKKTEAEEK
+126 VKAKKTDAEEK

-148 GVTGFKIPNKA
+148 GVTGFKIPNRA

-180 NSDNNMFDRY
+180 NSDNNMFNHY

-211 GQIMDRYDSPVQE
+211 GQIMDKYDRPVQE
-224 GDPRF
+224 DDPRF
-229 AEYEHHISKFVN
+229 AEHAHHIAKFIN
-241 QTIKNESG
+241 QTAKNESG
-249 ESALTKRF
+249 ESSLMKRF

-277 TQQEARDMRY
+277 TKQEARDMRY
-287 HPFHKHVASIATH
+287 HPSHEHIASIATH

-355 TFMSQLMGNQAV
+355 TFMSQLMSNRAV
-367 KGEHLEHL
+367 KGEHLDHL
-375 ISMRGSLKDRVNP
+375 ISMRGSLKNKVNP

-411 THKALSQNHGITLT
+411 THEALSQNHGITLT

-450 DTINHLTK
+450 DTIDHLTK
-458 HAAGYVVEKL
+458 HADGYTLEKL

-475 LSDQH
+475 LSDHH
-480 VSNILDRKRTDGIHM
+480 VSNILDRKRTDDIHM

-505 SPENRDKVFDHALRK
+505 SPESRDKVFDQALRK
-520 PMGVELS
+520 PMGVELNTMVDS
-527 DIVKSRFMTKDHV
+527 KFMTKDHV
-540 GRMLDAHDFHKEDQS
+540 GRMLDAHDFHKADQP
-555 DAAKTLLYHAANSPK
+555 DAAKSLLYHAANSPK

-604 LAAIHDFVTNPE
+604 LATIHDFVTNPE

-636 LHLVFDSGHNLDK
+636 LHSVFDKGHNLDK

-657 VQVSHF
+657 VQASHF
-663 QKAMDHGQA
+663 QKAMDHGQV

>member
-1 MKTYQTL
+1 MKSYQTL

-36 QLAKHKTSDKII
+36 QLAKHKESDKII
-48 DHFASKA
+48 DHFAGKA

-87 LNDFALVKDNL
+87 LNDFALVKDSL

-126 VKAKKTEAEEK
+126 VKAKKTDAEEK

-148 GVTGFKIPNKA
+148 GVTGYKIPNRA
-159 ASIKNYGPQGT
+159 ASIKNYGPAGV

-180 NSDNNMFDRY
+180 NSDNNMFNHY

-211 GQIMDRYDSPVQE
+211 GQIMDRYDRPVQE

-229 AEYEHHISKFVN
+229 AEHEHHISKFVN
-241 QTIKNESG
+241 QTAKNESG
-249 ESALTKRF
+249 ESSLMKRF

-266 HHLSQYEKAAS
+266 QHLSQYEKAAS
-277 TQQEARDMRY
+277 TKQEARDMRY
-287 HPFHKHVASIATH
+287 HPSHEHIASIATH
-300 AQLSDEHFDRIKALP
+300 APLSDEHFDRIKALP
-315 SYTDYWGNKESPN
+315 SYADYWGNKESPN

-350 EDDRN
+350 EDDHK
-355 TFMSQLMGNQAV
+355 TFMSQLMSNRAV
-367 KGEHLEHL
+367 KGEHLDHL
-375 ISMRGSLKDRVNP
+375 MSMRGSLENKVNP
-388 SIDLAKN
+388 SIDLATN

-405 LIRDKN
+405 LIQDRN

-450 DTINHLTK
+450 DTIDHLTK
-458 HAAGYVVEKL
+458 HAAGYALEKL

-480 VSNILDRKRTDGIHM
+480 VSNILDRKRTDDIHM

-505 SPENRDKVFDHALRK
+505 SPENRDRVFNQALRK
-520 PMGVELS
+520 PMGVELR
-527 DIVKSRFMTKDHV
+527 DIVESRFMTKDHV
-540 GRMLDAHDFHKEDQS
+540 GRMLDAHDFHKEDQP
-555 DAAKTLLYHAANSPK
+555 DAARSLLYRAANSPK

-585 NNSGV
+585 NNSGA
-590 IRPLLDNKNLKPAH
+590 IRSLLDNKNLKPAH
-604 LAAIHDFVTNPE
+604 LAAIHNFVTNPE
-616 NKLTGYNDSILE
+616 NKLAGYNDSILE

-636 LHLVFDSGHNLDK
+636 LHSVFDSGHNLDK

-680 PSAPPSV
+680 PSTPPSV

>member
-1 MKTYQTL
+1 MKSYQTL

-36 QLAKHKTSDKII
+36 QLAKHKESDKII

-180 NSDNNMFDRY
+180 NSDNNMFNHY

-211 GQIMDRYDSPVQE
+211 GQIMDRYDRPVQE

-229 AEYEHHISKFVN
+229 AEHEHHIAKFIN
-241 QTIKNESG
+241 QTAKNESG
-249 ESALTKRF
+249 ESSLMKRF

-277 TQQEARDMRY
+277 TKQEARDMRY
-287 HPFHKHVASIATH
+287 HPSHERIASIATH

-350 EDDRN
+350 EDDHN
-355 TFMSQLMGNQAV
+355 TFMSQLMSNRAV
-367 KGEHLEHL
+367 KGEHLGHL
-375 ISMRGSLKDRVNP
+375 ISMRGSLKDKVNP
-388 SIDLAKN
+388 SIDLAMN

-405 LIRDKN
+405 LISDN
-411 THKALSQNHGITLT
+411 STHKALSQNHSITLT

-450 DTINHLTK
+450 DTIDHLTK
-458 HAAGYVVEKL
+458 HANGYAVEKL
-468 IENPHAQ
+468 IENPHVQ

-505 SPENRDKVFDHALRK
+505 SPENRDKVFHQALRH
-520 PMGVELS
+520 PMGVELN

-540 GRMLDAHDFHKEDQS
+540 GRMLDAHDFHKEDQP
-555 DAAKTLLYHAANSPK
+555 DAAKSLVYHVANSPK

-585 NNSGV
+585 NNSGA

-604 LAAIHDFVTNPE
+604 LATIHNFVTNPE

-628 HPSANADI
+628 HPAVNADI
-636 LHLVFDSGHNLDK
+636 LHSVFDSGHNLDK

-657 VQVSHF
+657 VQASHF
-663 QKAMDHGQA
+663 QKAMDHGQV

-687 LGKLADSPF
+687 LSKLADSPF
-696 SFVRQNIASH
+696 SFVRQNIAFH
-706 KNADNDTLKKLA
+706 KNTDNDTLKKLA
-718 NDSNEEIA
+718 DDSNEEIA

>member
-1 MKTYQTL
+1 MKSYQTL

-137 SASMEKLYDED
+137 SAGMEKLYDED
-148 GVTGFKIPNKA
+148 GVTGYKIPNRA
-159 ASIKNYGPQGT
+159 ASIKNYGPAGV

-180 NSDNNMFDRY
+180 NSDNNMFNHY

-211 GQIMDRYDSPVQE
+211 GQIMDRYDRPVQE

-229 AEYEHHISKFVN
+229 AEHEHHISKFIN
-241 QTIKNESG
+241 QTAKNESG
-249 ESALTKRF
+249 ESSLMKRF

-277 TQQEARDMRY
+277 TKQEARDMRY
-287 HPFHKHVASIATH
+287 HPSHEHIASIATH
-300 AQLSDEHFDRIKALP
+300 APLSDEHFDRIKALP

-350 EDDRN
+350 EDDHK
-355 TFMSQLMGNQAV
+355 TFMSQLMSNRAV
-367 KGEHLEHL
+367 KGEHLDHL
-375 ISMRGSLKDRVNP
+375 ISMRGSLKDKVNP
-388 SIDLAKN
+388 SIDLATN
-395 PHLQQHHIDE
+395 PNLQQHHIDE
-405 LIRDKN
+405 LIKDKN
-411 THKALSQNHGITLT
+411 THNALSQNHGITLT

-450 DTINHLTK
+450 DTIDHLTK
-458 HAAGYVVEKL
+458 HAAGYAVEKL

-475 LSDQH
+475 LSDHH
-480 VSNILDRKRTDGIHM
+480 VSNILDRKRTDDIHM

-505 SPENRDKVFDHALRK
+505 SPESRDKVFDQAMRK

-540 GRMLDAHDFHKEDQS
+540 GRMLDAHDFHKEDQP
-555 DAAKTLLYHAANSPK
+555 DDAKTLLYHAANSPK

-580 GSLNK
+580 GLLNK

-604 LAAIHDFVTNPE
+604 LAAIHNFVTNPE
-616 NKLTGYNDSILE
+616 NKLAGYNDSVLE

-636 LHLVFDSGHNLDK
+636 LHSVFDSGHNLDK

-657 VQVSHF
+657 VQASHF
-663 QKAMDHGQA
+663 QKAMDHGQV

>member
-1 MKTYQTL
+1 MKSYQSL

-36 QLAKHKTSDKII
+36 QLAKHKESDKII

-67 VGQYAKKNI
+67 VSQYAKKNI

-126 VKAKKTEAEEK
+126 IKAKKTEAEEK

-148 GVTGFKIPNKA
+148 GVTGYKIPNRA
-159 ASIKNYGPQGT
+159 ASIKNYGPAGV

-180 NSDNNMFDRY
+180 NSEKNMFNHY

-211 GQIMDRYDSPVQE
+211 GQIMDRYDRRVQE

-241 QTIKNESG
+241 QTAKNESG
-249 ESALTKRF
+249 ESSLMKRF

-266 HHLSQYEKAAS
+266 HHLTEYEKAAP
-277 TQQEARDMRY
+277 TKQEARDMRY
-287 HPFHKHVASIATH
+287 HPSHEHIASIATH
-300 AQLSDEHFDRIKALP
+300 APLSDEHFDRIKALP

-350 EDDRN
+350 EDDHN
-355 TFMSQLMGNQAV
+355 TFMSQLMSNRAV
-367 KGEHLEHL
+367 KGEHLDHL
-375 ISMRGSLKDRVNP
+375 MSMRGSLKDKVNP

-411 THKALSQNHGITLT
+411 THEALSQNHGITLT

-435 GEYNADFASRKDLHP
+435 NNYNVNFASRKDLHP
-450 DTINHLTK
+450 DTIDHLTK
-458 HAAGYVVEKL
+458 HAAGYTVEKL
-468 IENPHAQ
+468 IENPHVQ

-495 GGKLFASPNI
+495 GGKLFASSNI
-505 SPENRDKVFDHALRK
+505 SPENRDRVFDQALRK

-555 DAAKTLLYHAANSPK
+555 DDAKTLLYHAANSPK
-570 ASSEHLTRII
+570 ASNEHLTRII
-580 GSLNK
+580 SSLNK

-590 IRPLLDNKNLKPAH
+590 IRSLLDNKNLKPAH
-604 LAAIHDFVTNPE
+604 LATIHDFVTNPE
-616 NKLTGYNDSILE
+616 NKLTGYNDSVLE

-636 LHLVFDSGHNLDK
+636 LHSVFDKGHNLDK

-657 VQVSHF
+657 VQASHF
-663 QKAMDHGQA
+663 QKAMDHGQV

>member
-1 MKTYQTL
+1 MKSYQTL

-22 LKNQYKDKLSTDHD
+22 LKTQYKDKLSTDHD
-36 QLAKHKTSDKII
+36 QLAKHKESDKII

-180 NSDNNMFDRY
+180 NSDNNMFNHY

-211 GQIMDRYDSPVQE
+211 GQIMDRYDRPVQE

-229 AEYEHHISKFVN
+229 AEHEHHIAKFIN
-241 QTIKNESG
+241 QTAKNESG
-249 ESALTKRF
+249 ESSLMKRF

-277 TQQEARDMRY
+277 TKQEARDMRY
-287 HPFHKHVASIATH
+287 HPSHEYIASIATH
-300 AQLSDEHFDRIKALP
+300 TQLSDEHFNRIKALP

-350 EDDRN
+350 EDDRT
-355 TFMSQLMGNQAV
+355 TFMSQLMSNRAV
-367 KGEHLEHL
+367 KGEHLDHL
-375 ISMRGSLKDRVNP
+375 MPMRGSLKDKVNP
-388 SIDLAKN
+388 SIDLATN
-395 PHLQQHHIDE
+395 PNLQQHHIDE
-405 LIRDKN
+405 LIKDKN
-411 THKALSQNHGITLT
+411 THKALSQNHGINLT

-450 DTINHLTK
+450 DTIDHLTK
-458 HAAGYVVEKL
+458 HAAGYAIEKL
-468 IENPHAQ
+468 IENPHTQ
-475 LSDQH
+475 LSDH
-480 VSNILDRKRTDGIHM
+480 SVSNILDRKRTDGIHM

-505 SPENRDKVFDHALRK
+505 SPESRDKVFDQALRK
-520 PMGVELS
+520 PMSVELS

-540 GRMLDAHDFHKEDQS
+540 GRMLDAHDFHKEDQP
-555 DAAKTLLYHAANSPK
+555 DDPKTLLYHAANSPK
-570 ASSEHLTRII
+570 ASSEHLTRIVN
-580 GSLNK
+580 SLDK
-585 NNSGV
+585 NNNS
-590 IRPLLDNKNLKPAH
+590 IINPLLDNKSLKPAH
-604 LAAIHDFVTNPE
+604 LSAIHDYISAPE
-616 NKLTGYNDSILE
+616 NGATGYREKLLE
-628 HPSANADI
+628 HPAVNADI
-636 LHLVFDSGHNLDK
+636 LHSVFDSGHNLDK

-657 VQVSHF
+657 VQASHF
-663 QKAMDHGQA
+663 QKAMDHGQV

-687 LGKLADSPF
+687 LSKLADSPF

-718 NDSNEEIA
+718 DDSNEEIA